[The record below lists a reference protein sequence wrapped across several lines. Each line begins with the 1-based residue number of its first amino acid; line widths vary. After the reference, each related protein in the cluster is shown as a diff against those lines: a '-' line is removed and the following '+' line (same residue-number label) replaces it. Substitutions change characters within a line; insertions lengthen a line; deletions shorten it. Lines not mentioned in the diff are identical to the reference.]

1 VVERGHEMGRGD
13 EWQVDGRAGGR
24 MGASSAGWMED
35 WKHFNSVGGQGP
47 AWMRS
52 LWRAPGSAACSS
64 SSRVCVLQA
73 KGEGGVGERK

>member
-1 VVERGHEMGRGD
+1 MSGRS
-13 EWQVDGRAGGR
+13 AGG
-24 MGASSAGWMED
+24 GQAGGWGLRRRVG
-35 WKHFNSVGGQGP
+35 WKNHFNSVGGQVP